1 MQFSQSI
8 VSSESLALLQT
19 VLLRRGHWLVEA
31 GGVPPPSHRPA
42 LMLGEV
48 PGGTGAAV
56 SLRTRT
62 VLQAELGAT
71 LIHWLGTRGCDLGA
85 LADVALHEI
94 VLNAAIHG
102 NLEVPS
108 GASRNWADL
117 DARAVLVARAL
128 TDPGRAGRVITTAI
142 GWNLS
147 VAVVAVADEGRG
159 YEAAVGQAAVGQA
172 VGRAGNP
179 RAAGR
184 GLDIARAV
192 ARVEVCDHGRC
203 TRLIF
208 TRDPGTERA

>member
-1 MQFSQSI
+1 MQFSQTI
-8 VSSESLALLQT
+8 VSSESLARLQIG
-19 VLLRRGHWLVEA
+19 LLRPGYWLVEA
-31 GGVPPPSHRPA
+31 GGAPPPSHRPA

-48 PGGTGAAV
+48 SGGIGAAV
-56 SLRTRT
+56 SVRTRT
-62 VLQAELGAT
+62 VLHAELGPT
-71 LIHWLGTRGCDLGA
+71 LIHWLGARGCDLGA
-85 LADVALHEI
+85 LADVALHEV

-108 GASRNWADL
+108 GASGNWADL
-117 DARAVLVARAL
+117 EARAVLVAAAL
-128 TDPGRAGRVITTAI
+128 TDARRAGRVITAAI
-142 GWNLS
+142 GWNIS

-159 YEAAVGQAAVGQA
+159 YEAAVAPAPDKAG
-172 VGRAGNP
+172 GR

-208 TRDPGTERA
+208 RRDAGSEGA